1 KNKNIDSSW
10 RRNFEKKNINSK
22 HEIDDDIQ
30 VDFSLGDK
38 VIHTHFGIGKLISYR
53 ILANDI
59 ELAIK
64 FNSPFG
70 MKKILKNK
78 APITISTPEESMD
91 LEDYYGI

>member
-1 KNKNIDSSW
+1 MYW
-10 RRNFEKKNINSK
+10 YLEKLLKT
-22 HEIDDDIQ
+22 E
-30 VDFSLGDK
+30 L
-38 VIHTHFGIGKLISYR
+38 
-53 ILANDI
+53 DI

-70 MKKILKNK
+70 LKKILKNK